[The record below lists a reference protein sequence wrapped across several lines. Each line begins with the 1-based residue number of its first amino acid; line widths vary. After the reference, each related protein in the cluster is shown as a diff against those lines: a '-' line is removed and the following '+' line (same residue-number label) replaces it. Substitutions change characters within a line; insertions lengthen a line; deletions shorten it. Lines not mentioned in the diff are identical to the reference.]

1 MSRSADCLRLK
12 LEGLPSVRSCGL
24 STKHRRPLP
33 IFLRNGVKMSTNMK
47 IKKRA
52 NASPSFKKPQKYC
65 VAHLAVENQKRDK
78 EKSCFLSGHP
88 CLKGG
93 TLKIFFDHSYLH
105 MLNVPLKLFFDRGT
119 RFFRGK
125 SAT

>member
-1 MSRSADCLRLK
+1 
-12 LEGLPSVRSCGL
+12 
-24 STKHRRPLP
+24 
-33 IFLRNGVKMSTNMK
+33 MK

-65 VAHLAVENQKRDK
+65 VAPLVAVENQKGIRK
-78 EKSCFLSGHP
+78 ELFSYPDTLASR
-88 CLKGG
+88 G

-105 MLNVPLKLFFDRGT
+105 MLNVLLLSSQAIFFDRGT